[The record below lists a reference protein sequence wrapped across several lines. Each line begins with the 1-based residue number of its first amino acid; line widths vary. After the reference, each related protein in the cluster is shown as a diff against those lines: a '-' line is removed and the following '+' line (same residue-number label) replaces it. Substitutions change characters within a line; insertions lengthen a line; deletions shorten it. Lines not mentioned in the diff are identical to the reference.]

1 MAERKALEAVVHG
14 RVQGVGF
21 RAHTYDRATAL
32 GLSGHVANRWDGAV
46 EVYAEGPEE
55 ALRRLIAWLQR
66 GPAFAR
72 VDRVDVRWLEPGGA
86 PARFEI
92 H

>member
-1 MAERKALEAVVHG
+1 MPEKALEAVVYG

-21 RAHTYDRATAL
+21 RAHTQDRATAL
-32 GLSGHVANRWDGAV
+32 GLAGHVANRWDGAV

-55 ALRRLIAWLQR
+55 ALRQFVSWLHR

-72 VDRVDVRWLEPGGA
+72 VDRVEVRWLAPSGV
-86 PARFEI
+86 PARFEV